1 MMSSDLAH
9 IVLCLCEEVNTP
21 RSQAI
26 YMMVSAG
33 EVDQLLAMSID
44 PARYTDPL
52 LYFRDAL
59 STELLRKAKGLADGK
74 RLRDSAVSS
83 FFESERVCYRANE
96 RLTPFLFGA
105 CVDESS
111 GRIMEVFSLARKYI
125 SFILGACPNPPPG
138 RFGPGATFA
147 DRGLLSTV
155 PDKMSSAPTLTSD
168 ACSFIPEWSRTAWAR
183 GVSAHNGKIELVRG
197 NRFTTVPKDSKK
209 DRGIAVE
216 PSINV
221 FYQLAYGG
229 EIRRRLRRVNVDL
242 NNRQDVHREMARKG
256 SLQGGFCTI
265 DLSSA
270 SDTVCSNLVKLLLP
284 EKWHVVLASLRSP
297 FTVLDGK
304 WIKLEKFS
312 SMGNGFTF
320 ELETLLFQSLSFAVM
335 ALGGH
340 LPDERSNL
348 FVFGDDIIVPEAAAS
363 DVIAVL
369 SFCGLSVNKAKTFTA
384 GGFRE
389 SCGGDFFDGRA
400 VRPFYLKE
408 IPDDPHKWIAFA
420 NGLRRVVRDSKSG
433 LTLHR
438 TRRLI
443 LNQIPNQIRALRGP
457 ESLGDGVIH
466 DDESRWRSAS
476 LESRG
481 RRRVELGPY
490 DPRLGDGIRYFKC
503 WLPVHHKTIGW
514 SNFRSHVVLA
524 TALYG
529 TGDGLMG
536 VTPRDSVTGFGMRWV
551 PSS

>member
-21 RSQAI
+21 RSLAI
-26 YMMVSAG
+26 YMMVDAG
-33 EVDQLLAMSID
+33 EVDQLLLLSVD

-59 STELLRKAKGLADGK
+59 ATELLRKAKGLTDGK
-74 RLRDSAVSS
+74 RLRDSAVKS
-83 FFESERVCYRANE
+83 FFESETVCYRANE
-96 RLTPFLFGA
+96 RLTPFLFGD
-105 CVDESS
+105 CVDGNSE
-111 GRIMEVFSLARKYI
+111 RIMEVFSMARKYI
-125 SFILGACPNPPPG
+125 SFILGACPSPPPG

-147 DRGLLSTV
+147 DRGVFSTV
-155 PDKMSSAPTLTSD
+155 PDKMSSSPTLTD
-168 ACSFIPEWSRTAWAR
+168 AACSFIPSWSRTAWAR
-183 GVSAHNGKIELVRG
+183 GVSAHLGKIELVRG

-242 NNRQDVHREMARKG
+242 DSRQEVHRRLALQG
-256 SLQGGFCTI
+256 SVDGGFCTI

-284 EKWHVVLASLRSP
+284 PRWHEVLASLRSP

-304 WIKLEKFS
+304 WVKLEKFS

-320 ELETLLFQSLSFAVM
+320 ELETLLFQSLAFAVM

-348 FVFGDDIIVPEAAAS
+348 FVFGDDIIVPSGSAS
-363 DVIAVL
+363 DVIGIL
-369 SFCGLSVNKAKTFTA
+369 SFCGLSVNKSKTFVS

-389 SCGGDFFDGRA
+389 SCGGDFFNGRA

-408 IPDDPHKWIAFA
+408 VPDEPHKWIAFA
-420 NGLRRVVRDSKSG
+420 NGLRRVVRDSGFDLS
-433 LTLHR
+433 LHR

-443 LNQIPNQIRALRGP
+443 LNQLPSVIRGLRGP

-466 DDESRWRSAS
+466 DHESRWCGAT
-476 LESRG
+476 LEKRG
-481 RRRVELGPY
+481 RRRIELGAY

-503 WLPVHHKTIGW
+503 WLPVNHKTVGW
-514 SNFRSHVVLA
+514 SNFRSDVVLA

-536 VTPRDSVTGFGMRWV
+536 VTPRDSVTGYGLRWV